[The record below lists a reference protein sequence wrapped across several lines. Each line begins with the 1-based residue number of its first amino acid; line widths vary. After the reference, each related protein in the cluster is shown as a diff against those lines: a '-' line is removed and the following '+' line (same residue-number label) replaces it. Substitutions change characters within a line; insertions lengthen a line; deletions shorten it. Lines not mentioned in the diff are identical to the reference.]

1 MKKFPA
7 KLTRTAV
14 IAAAMGSATLLVG
27 GPLLAHHA
35 WSTYHWSRSGAQI
48 APPVGDNVSSQW
60 DSYLQTAVADWN
72 RSIYIQSPLVAGQSN
87 PRNCRA
93 NAGRIEVCNRT
104 YGNNGWLGI
113 AQIWLSGGHI
123 VQGVTKLNDTYFN
136 TAQYNTPAWRA
147 AVTCQEIGHDYGLGH
162 QDEDFSTDATTSCME
177 YTSVPAGNGQPDAH
191 DYEELERI
199 YSHAHSSASTPAAAN
214 AEGGNSPA
222 EWGRPIAFL
231 RDGRPN
237 VYVREVQ
244 PGVRIVTHV
253 TWAVGEGPPGRQHHD

>member
-1 MKKFPA
+1 MKNIRVKFA
-7 KLTRTAV
+7 RRSIV
-14 IAAAMGSATLLVG
+14 AAALGSVALIG
-27 GPLLAHHA
+27 GPALADHA

-48 APPVGDNVSSQW
+48 TPPVGDNVSSQW
-60 DSYLQTAVADWN
+60 DSYLRTAVADWN
-72 RSIYIQSPLVAGQSN
+72 RSSYIEAPVVTGQAN

-93 NAGRIEVCNRT
+93 TAGRIEVCNST

-123 VQGVTKLNDTYFN
+123 VQGTTKLNDTYFN
-136 TAQYNTPAWRA
+136 TQQYNTPAWRA

-177 YTSVPAGNGQPDAH
+177 YTSQPQGNEHPDAH
-191 DYEELERI
+191 DYQQLDII
-199 YSHAHSSASTPAAAN
+199 YSHSHSGSASALPSSAN
-214 AEGGNSPA
+214 DGGNSPA
-222 EWGRPIAFL
+222 EWGRPVSFL

-253 TWAVGEGPPGRQHHD
+253 TWAIGEGPPGRQRH